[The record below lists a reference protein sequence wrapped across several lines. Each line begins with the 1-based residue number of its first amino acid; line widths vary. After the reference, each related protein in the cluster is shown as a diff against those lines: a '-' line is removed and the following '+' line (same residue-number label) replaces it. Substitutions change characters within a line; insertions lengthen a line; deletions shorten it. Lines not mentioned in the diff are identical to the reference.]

1 LKKQKNKNSL
11 FGTIETLISQD
22 TKVDGIIEASGTI
35 RVDGIV
41 KGGITKATG
50 VIIGDT
56 GLVEG
61 NISSL
66 GVSLSGRVVGNIHA
80 AESLE
85 LVKGSSLHG
94 DIKTSKLSIAEGAKF
109 DGACQ
114 MVEDEPEEQA
124 EETEEYAEEQQQLE
138 TAEEPT

>member
-1 LKKQKNKNSL
+1 MKKQKHKNSL

-41 KGGITKATG
+41 KGGITKASG
-50 VIIGDT
+50 VIIGET

-66 GVSLSGRVVGNIHA
+66 GVSLAGRVVGNIHA

-85 LVKGSSLHG
+85 LIKGSSLNG

-109 DGACQ
+109 DGTCQ
-114 MVEDEPEEQA
+114 MVEDEPAEQA
-124 EETEEYAEEQQQLE
+124 EEPAKYAKKHQHMEP
-138 TAEEPT
+138 AEDPT